1 MIIAKFIKKDYTTID
16 AYEGTYKVKN
26 SDSISRGI
34 VVLEDNE
41 PIGILTI
48 EDLAKKNYQIIID
61 CLSKKPVVEQTDKIS
76 DVLYLMESSGNNI
89 LMVYDNNLFV
99 GTISSNDILSH
110 LHNSFKSQKKTI
122 QSAAHDLKNPIAS
135 IKAIS
140 EMLQENLKLAE
151 NRELLDL
158 VSQCCTFAQEIIED
172 ILISEQLVEE
182 KINYTNESFD
192 ELIEECVIGFS
203 AELKAKQISIIK
215 NLKLNR
221 AIKFDKPKFKR
232 AI

>member
-1 MIIAKFIKKDYTTID
+1 
-16 AYEGTYKVKN
+16 
-26 SDSISRGI
+26 
-34 VVLEDNE
+34 
-41 PIGILTI
+41 
-48 EDLAKKNYQIIID
+48 
-61 CLSKKPVVEQTDKIS
+61 
-76 DVLYLMESSGNNI
+76 
-89 LMVYDNNLFV
+89 
-99 GTISSNDILSH
+99 
-110 LHNSFKSQKKTI
+110 
-122 QSAAHDLKNPIAS
+122 
-135 IKAIS
+135 
-140 EMLQENLKLAE
+140 MLQENLKLAE

-232 AI
+232 AIYNLLSNSIKFSHKKGQIELSTGIYQNMLRFKIKDHGIGIPEKIQDEIFDKFTRAKRIGTAGESATGLGMYLTKQIVEMHNGSIVMESDGKSGTTFHIFLNLS